1 MPVNQN
7 NDLLKSRL
15 DVGLLL
21 VVAALVI
28 TGLIMVTSASISV
41 AEKHFGAPFY
51 YAWHQAIYLTLGG
64 LLGGCVFQIPLR
76 IWEQFALPLLFLS
89 ALALVLVL
97 VPGIGKNVNGS
108 TRWLDLKVIAFQV
121 SELAKFS
128 MVIFLARY
136 IERHGTLVRTQVRG
150 FAYPILIL
158 MVLSGLLLL
167 EPDFGATVVVAVTTL
182 SLLFLAGVPLHY
194 FMSLVLLL
202 LASMGL
208 LIYSAPYRLKR
219 LTTFLD
225 PWATPFDSG
234 YQLTQAL
241 IAFGRG
247 EWTGVGLG
255 SSVQKLFYLP
265 EAHTDFLFAVLA
277 EELGLLGAFAVIVLF
292 ILLGARGGKIALQAS
307 ARGAVFAAFV
317 AYGMSIWLTLQAFIN
332 IGVNTGILPTKGL
345 TLPFLSYGGSS
356 VLMVSCALSL
366 ILRVDW
372 DNRYYARKEAGFAG

>member
-1 MPVNQN
+1 
-7 NDLLKSRL
+7 
-15 DVGLLL
+15 
-21 VVAALVI
+21 
-28 TGLIMVTSASISV
+28 
-41 AEKHFGAPFY
+41 
-51 YAWHQAIYLTLGG
+51 
-64 LLGGCVFQIPLR
+64 
-76 IWEQFALPLLFLS
+76 
-89 ALALVLVL
+89 
-97 VPGIGKNVNGS
+97 
-108 TRWLDLKVIAFQV
+108 
-121 SELAKFS
+121 
-128 MVIFLARY
+128 
-136 IERHGTLVRTQVRG
+136 
-150 FAYPILIL
+150 